1 MKKNNTIRNIII
13 AAILLIILLVVAK
26 KAGWLGDDV
35 TTKVSTEKTS
45 LQNIVET
52 VSASGKVQPE
62 VEVKLSSDVSGEIVD
77 MMVQEGD
84 VVKKGQLLCK
94 INPEIYVSSLDRAV
108 AGVNSTRASFE
119 GSKSRL
125 AQAESQFIKAEV
137 AFNRNKKLFDE
148 KVISASDFE
157 IIKSAYEVAKAEVD
171 AAKQNV
177 SGSQYNISSAN
188 AGVREAKENLNKT
201 EIFAPVDG
209 TISKVSKKKGERVAG
224 TSFTDGTEILR
235 ISNLQEMEVNA
246 DVGENDI
253 IRIHFRDTAMVEID
267 AYSGRKFKGIVTEIA
282 NSPNESVTSTEQVTN
297 FAVKIRILRESYAD
311 LIPSDHPEFSP
322 FRPGMSATVDIQTK
336 RAENTLSVPIKAVT
350 TRDTTQRSSSKEVA
364 RKNDDGTTNKPTV
377 TTAAAEDQTPVK
389 EIVFVNENGVA
400 KMRVVKT
407 GIQDSNH
414 IQILDGVKA
423 GEEVITDP
431 YQAVSKK
438 LKDGEK
444 IKVVPRDQL
453 FNDENK
459 E

>member
-1 MKKNNTIRNIII
+1 MKKNNTVRNIII
-13 AAILLIILLVVAK
+13 AAVVVIVLLVVAK
-26 KAGWLGDDV
+26 KAGWLGDDIS
-35 TTKVSTEKTS
+35 TKVSTDKAT
-45 LQNIVET
+45 LQNIIET

-108 AGVNSTRASFE
+108 AGVNSTRANFE
-119 GSKSRL
+119 GTKSRL
-125 AQAESQFIKAEV
+125 TQAESQLVKAEV

-157 IIKSAYEVAKAEVD
+157 IIKSTYEVAKAEVE
-171 AAKQNV
+171 AAKQSV
-177 SGSQYNISSAN
+177 SGAQFNISSAS

-209 TISKVSKKKGERVAG
+209 TISKISKKKGERVAG

-253 IRIHFRDTAMVEID
+253 IRIHHKDTALVEID
-267 AYSGRKFKGIVTEIA
+267 AYSGRKFKGVVTEIA

-311 LIPSDHPEFSP
+311 LVPAEHPEFSP

-336 RAENTLSVPIKAVT
+336 RVDNTLSVPIKAVT
-350 TRDTTQRSSSKEVA
+350 TRDTTQRNSSKEVA
-364 RKNDDGTTNKPTV
+364 RKNDDGTVEKPETS
-377 TTAAAEDQTPVK
+377 TKTSDTETPVK
-389 EIVFVNENGVA
+389 EIVFVNENGIA

-407 GIQDSNH
+407 GIQDSNN
-414 IQILDGVKA
+414 IQIIEGVKA
-423 GEEVITDP
+423 GDEVITDP
-431 YQAVSKK
+431 YQEVSKK
-438 LKDGEK
+438 LKDGDK
-444 IKVVPRDQL
+444 IKVVPREQL
-453 FNDENK
+453 FSTDKK